1 MYAPFPTVAT
11 RQVMMMQAEL
21 LSSSSAASSP
31 PSPSLHA
38 ATIELLEN
46 AWAALESGGG
56 SQHPRMVRL
65 HALLGHENLRLF
77 HAAGADTSAPDISGS
92 RQKSSTHDD
101 EYWQQAPNRAHDL
114 LSAALQLCDSST
126 FAASSGPVSS
136 SAGLSVFS
144 SSVSLSN
151 SVDRAHILA
160 QMAHCCLA
168 LGEEESALKHV
179 RAAHAAMRA
188 VCNAASNGGHS
199 NQQLSH
205 SSTSSS
211 ASLSSS
217 TTPSS
222 SASSPLSMF
231 PSASSTAWWWAGS
244 TLLAPPSLCRPLLCG
259 ALLLSPS
266 PHDLDKLL
274 ALQLMRTRR
283 EDGMRFFLVVS
294 SFFWCVLLRKYFRL
308 LSLPEVCEFDSFFR
322 ACSHA
327 CSSTQGST

>member
-1 MYAPFPTVAT
+1 
-11 RQVMMMQAEL
+11 MMMQAEL

-46 AWAALESGGG
+46 AWAALELGGG
-56 SQHPRMVRL
+56 AQHPRMVRL

-92 RQKSSTHDD
+92 RQKSATLDD

-126 FAASSGPVSS
+126 SAAPLSSSSSGPVSS
-136 SAGLSVFS
+136 VSGPSALS
-144 SSVSLSN
+144 SSSLSLSN

-188 VCNAASNGGHS
+188 VPHAASNGGHS
-199 NQQLSH
+199 NPQSTH

-211 ASLSSS
+211 ASVSSSTVSSLSSS
-217 TTPSS
+217 SSSTMPSS
-222 SASSPLSMF
+222 SASPSSLF
-231 PSASSTAWWWAGS
+231 PSAVSTAWWWAGS
-244 TLLAPPSLCRPLLCG
+244 TLLAPPSVCRPLLFS

-266 PHDLDKLL
+266 AHDLDKLL
-274 ALQLMRTRR
+274 AVQLMRTRR
-283 EDGMRFFLVVS
+283 EDGTRRLPFGLLCL
-294 SFFWCVLLRKYFRL
+294 WRVLLRKYF
-308 LSLPEVCEFDSFFR
+308 
-322 ACSHA
+322 
-327 CSSTQGST
+327 